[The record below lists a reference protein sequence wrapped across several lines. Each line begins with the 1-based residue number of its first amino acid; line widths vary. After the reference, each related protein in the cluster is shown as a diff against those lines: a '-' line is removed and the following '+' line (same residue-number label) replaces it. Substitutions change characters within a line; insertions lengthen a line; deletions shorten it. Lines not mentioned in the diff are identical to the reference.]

1 MMTSPV
7 VLLHGLARN
16 GASMYSLAR
25 YLRDAGF
32 ETLVVSYPSRRD
44 PLSSLASTVSSE
56 IHANFPKVDRFSFV
70 THSMGGIVL
79 RTMVADELLQVQ
91 RAVMLAP
98 PNGGSEVVN
107 ALRRVPFVSR
117 IMGPAFLQL
126 SVGTDAEASWVSG
139 LPSPDFELGVIAG
152 RQWTPFFSPL
162 LPGPGDGKVTVASTR
177 IEGMSDHQ
185 VVRTGH
191 TWIMGHRLVKASIV
205 AFLRNG
211 SFGNAGRRAD

>member
-1 MMTSPV
+1 MTTAPV
-7 VLLHGLARN
+7 VLLHGLGRT
-16 GASMYSLAR
+16 GASMSSLAR

-32 ETLVVSYPSRRD
+32 ETLIVSYPSRRD
-44 PLSSLASTVSSE
+44 PLSSLASTVSTE
-56 IHANFPKVDRFSFV
+56 IHERLPNLDRFSFV

-79 RTMVADELLQVQ
+79 RTMVAHGLLQVQ

-107 ALRRVPFVSR
+107 GLRRVPFVSR

-126 SVGTDAEASWVSG
+126 SVGTDAESSWVSG

-191 TWIMGHRLVKASIV
+191 TWMMGDRQVQACTL

-211 SFGNAGRRAD
+211 SFGDAGQRAG

>member
-1 MMTSPV
+1 METSPK
-7 VLLHGLARN
+7 LI
-16 GASMYSLAR
+16 ASR
-25 YLRDAGF
+25 
-32 ETLVVSYPSRRD
+32 
-44 PLSSLASTVSSE
+44 LS
-56 IHANFPKVDRFSFV
+56 PPRW
-70 THSMGGIVL
+70 GGIVL
-79 RTMVADELLQVQ
+79 RTMVADGLLQVQ

-98 PNGGSEVVN
+98 PNGGSEIVN
-107 ALRRVPFVSR
+107 GLRRVPFVSR

-152 RQWTPFFSPL
+152 LQWTPFFSPL

-191 TWIMGHRLVKASIV
+191 TLIIGHRLVKASIV